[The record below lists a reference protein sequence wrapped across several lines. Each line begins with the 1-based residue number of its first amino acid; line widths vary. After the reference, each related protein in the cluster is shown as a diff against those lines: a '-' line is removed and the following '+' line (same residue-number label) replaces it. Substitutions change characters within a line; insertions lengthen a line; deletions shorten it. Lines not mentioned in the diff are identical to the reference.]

1 MWTDKVRQS
10 TGKVSKLA
18 THVSINHH
26 ALRTLS
32 ETFNASEQEQQH
44 PLIPRDDL
52 VNWVLTIDLINFS
65 FWPDH
70 GKTFE
75 VYYQGQ
81 AYRGYWAMCALIK
94 LLLDKNIR
102 ITDPREWNEKDKV
115 TKWFLS
121 ITDYIPMLEER
132 VDILF
137 QAHTAL
143 SQADFDVES
152 LLIRED
158 SVNETL
164 SALINAFE
172 SLRYRSLLI
181 MQRDWCEYRGE
192 RVYFLKRAQIM
203 VADWYTMLPGRFPK
217 WRMGELTMFADYR
230 VPAILH
236 SKGTAIVI

>member
-26 ALRTLS
+26 ALRKLS
-32 ETFNASEQEQQH
+32 ETFCTFDECALQH
-44 PLIPRDDL
+44 PLIPCDDL
-52 VNWVLTIDLINFS
+52 VNWFLTIDLINFS
-65 FWPDH
+65 FWPDQE
-70 GKTFE
+70 KTFE

-102 ITDPREWNEKDKV
+102 ITDPREWKEKDKV

-132 VDILF
+132 IDVLF

-172 SLRYRSLLI
+172 SLRYRSL
-181 MQRDWCEYRGE
+181 
-192 RVYFLKRAQIM
+192 
-203 VADWYTMLPGRFPK
+203 
-217 WRMGELTMFADYR
+217 
-230 VPAILH
+230 
-236 SKGTAIVI
+236 